1 MMNSTPFA
9 RLLADCIDKRGLTIE
24 RFAQAMNMRSVWL
37 PQALLDGNVLP
48 QLATLPK
55 LAAALQID
63 PVELSLAWVASS
75 QPAFA
80 DAIAQAF
87 YRFASIAAD
96 A

>member
-1 MMNSTPFA
+1 MMNSTQFT
-9 RLLADCIDKRGLTIE
+9 RLLTDCIDKRGLTVE
-24 RFAQAMNMRSVWL
+24 GFAHAMNMKSVWL
-37 PQALLDGNVLP
+37 PQALLEGNALP
-48 QLATLPK
+48 HLATLPK

-80 DAIAQAF
+80 DAIAQAAH
-87 YRFASIAAD
+87 RLASIAAN